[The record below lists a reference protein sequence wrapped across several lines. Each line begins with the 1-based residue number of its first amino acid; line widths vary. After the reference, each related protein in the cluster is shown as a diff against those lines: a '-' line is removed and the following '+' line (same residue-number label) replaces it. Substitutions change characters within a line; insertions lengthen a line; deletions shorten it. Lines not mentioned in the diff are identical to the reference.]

1 MANYDSVSQFYL
13 DSFGYGRVAVITQT
27 QLNTSGNAVI
37 TIPILS
43 GGLTAGANLATS
55 GSIIV
60 RRVTINNPNGS
71 VATANVSISA
81 TNDGANLVCN
91 AATLTSVSGAGTYQD
106 LAVSTAYGSKAVS
119 GNVTNALY
127 VNVNTASG
135 NNNTVNICVY
145 GDVVTF

>member
-1 MANYDSVSQFYL
+1 MASYDSVSQFYL
-13 DSFGYGRVAVITQT
+13 DSFGNGRVAVITQT
-27 QLNTSGNAVI
+27 QLNTAGNAAI
-37 TIPILS
+37 SIPILS
-43 GGLTAGANLATS
+43 GGLTKGANVASS

-81 TNDGANLVCN
+81 TNDGGNLVCN
-91 AATLTSVSGAGTYQD
+91 AATLSSVTSAGTYQD
-106 LAVSTAYGSKAVS
+106 LSVSTIYSNLAVS

>member
-43 GGLTAGANLATS
+43 GGLTAGANLASS

-106 LAVSTAYGSKAVS
+106 LAVSTAYGAKTVS

>member
-1 MANYDSVSQFYL
+1 MASYDSVSQFYL

-37 TIPILS
+37 SIPILS

-81 TNDGANLVCN
+81 TNDGGNLVCN

-106 LAVSTAYGSKAVS
+106 LAVSTAYGAKAVS

>member
-1 MANYDSVSQFYL
+1 MASYDSVSQFYL

-27 QLNTSGNAVI
+27 QLNTAGNAVI
-37 TIPILS
+37 SIPILS
-43 GGLTAGANLATS
+43 GGLTKGANVASS

-71 VATANVSISA
+71 VATANVSIS
-81 TNDGANLVCN
+81 TTSDGANLVCN

-106 LAVSTAYGSKAVS
+106 LAVSTTYSSTAVS